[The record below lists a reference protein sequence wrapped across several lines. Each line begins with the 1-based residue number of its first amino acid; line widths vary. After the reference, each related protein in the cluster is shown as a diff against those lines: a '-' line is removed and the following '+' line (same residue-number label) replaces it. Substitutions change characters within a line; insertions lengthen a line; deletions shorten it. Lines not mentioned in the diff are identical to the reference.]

1 MRVTS
6 MQVTQEQTGPC
17 EVDLRIEVEAEKVNS
32 AIDETYK
39 ELSKRTK
46 IPGFRPGKA
55 PREIIER
62 FVGEE
67 RVKDQAA
74 DKLIQPAYS
83 EALKE
88 AEIDPWAPADVELVE
103 FELGKPLVFKAKV
116 PLAPKVELGDYVG
129 LTIERK
135 LEPVTDEMVED
146 EIKGFLDRAAKLEQ
160 ITDRPAMEGDTVV
173 LDMKDESKP
182 DAEPMRQVAAVGENL
197 PDFDKGVTGMSVDE
211 EKPIQITY
219 PEDHQSEELRGVS
232 KTFNVKIAEI
242 HERKLPELNDEWVKE
257 NFSSETPEGEEPPAD
272 TVDTVDK
279 LRARVRQAMEK
290 SAANA
295 ADADVRDKLVDKL
308 VANSQIDFPEV
319 MVTERVRERL
329 NETTEEL
336 KKRQLTLDDYLKHLG
351 KNFEELRAEF
361 GEDVK
366 EALRAN
372 LVIYEVVE
380 KESIKVED
388 SDVDDEVKSMAESR
402 NVPVESVRAYL
413 DSTDG
418 LTNIRYRLLRK
429 KVLDFLVAASNIKNV
444 G

>member
-1 MRVTS
+1 
-6 MQVTQEQTGPC
+6 MQVTQEQISPC
-17 EVDLRIEVEAEKVNS
+17 EVDLRIEIEAEKVNS
-32 AIDETYK
+32 AIEETYN
-39 ELSKRTK
+39 ELSKHTK

-55 PREIIER
+55 PRAIIER

-67 RVKDQAA
+67 RVKDHAA

-103 FELGKPLVFKAKV
+103 FELGKPLVFKAKI

-129 LTIERK
+129 LEIKRK
-135 LEPVTDEMVED
+135 LEQVTDEMVES
-146 EIKGFLDRAAKLEQ
+146 EIKGFLERAAKFDQ
-160 ITDRPAMEGDTVV
+160 ITDRPAKEGDTVV
-173 LDMKDESKP
+173 IDMKDADNPE
-182 DAEPMRQVAAVGENL
+182 AEPNRQVVAIGENL

-211 EKPIQITY
+211 EKTIEVTY
-219 PEDHQSEELRGVS
+219 PDDHQAEELRSTS
-232 KTFNVKIAEI
+232 KTFQVKVAEI
-242 HERKLPELNDEWVKE
+242 HERKLPELDDEWVKQ
-257 NFSSETPEGEEPPAD
+257 NFGSETPEGDEPPAD
-272 TVDTVDK
+272 MVDTVDK

-295 ADADVRDKLVDKL
+295 ADAGVRDQIVDKL
-308 VANSQIDFPEV
+308 VENSKIDFPDI
-319 MVTERVRERL
+319 MVTERVNERL
-329 NETTEEL
+329 SEMMEEL
-336 KKRQLTLDDYLKHLG
+336 KKRQLTVDDYLKHLG
-351 KNFEELRAEF
+351 KNLEELRAEF
-361 GEDVK
+361 AEDAK

-388 SDVDDEVKSMAESR
+388 SDVDEEVKSMAESR

-418 LTNIRYRLLRK
+418 LTSIRYRLLRK
-429 KVLDFLVAASNIKNV
+429 KVLDFLVAASNIKKV

>member
-1 MRVTS
+1 

-17 EVDLRIEVEAEKVNS
+17 EVDLRIEIDAEKVNS
-32 AIDETYK
+32 AIDETYR
-39 ELSKRTK
+39 ELSKHTK

-55 PREIIER
+55 PREIVQR
-62 FVGEE
+62 FVGED

-129 LTIERK
+129 LEIERK
-135 LEPVTDEMVED
+135 LEKVTDEMVE
-146 EIKGFLDRAAKLEQ
+146 EELKGIVERAAKLEQ
-160 ITDRPAMEGDTVV
+160 VTDRPAEEGDTVV
-173 LDMKDESKP
+173 VDMKDESKP
-182 DAEPMRQVAAVGENL
+182 DEEPNRQVALIGENL
-197 PDFDKGVTGMSVDE
+197 PDFDKGITGMGVDE
-211 EKPIQITY
+211 EKSIEITY
-219 PEDHQSEELRGVS
+219 PEDHQSEELRGTS
-232 KTFNVKIAEI
+232 KTFAVKVAEI
-242 HERKLPELNDEWVKE
+242 HERKPPEVTDEWVKE
-257 NFSSETPEGEEPPAD
+257 NFGAEVPEGEEPPAD
-272 TVDTVDK
+272 NIDTVDK
-279 LRARVRQAMEK
+279 LRARLRQAMEK

-295 ADADVRDKLVDKL
+295 ADTDVRDKIVDKL
-308 VANSQIDFPEV
+308 VENSKIDFPEV
-319 MVTERVRERL
+319 MVTERVDERL
-329 NETTEEL
+329 NETAEEL

-351 KNFEELRAEF
+351 KNLEELREEF
-361 GEDVK
+361 AEDVK

-372 LVIYEVVE
+372 LVVYEVVE
-380 KESIKVED
+380 KEGIKVED
-388 SDVDDEVKSMAESR
+388 SDVDAEVKSLAESR

-418 LTNIRYRLLRK
+418 LANIRYRLLRK